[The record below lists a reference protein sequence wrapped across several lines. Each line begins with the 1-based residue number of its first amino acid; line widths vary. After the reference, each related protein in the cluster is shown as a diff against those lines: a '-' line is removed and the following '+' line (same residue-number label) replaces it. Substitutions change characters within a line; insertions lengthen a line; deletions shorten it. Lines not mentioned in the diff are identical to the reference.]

1 MPVINSRSNAKFDA
15 LIRTNKDDS
24 LMAFIKASHNV
35 RQSENRKQ
43 LIAEN
48 LINSYN
54 LFRENGSGTYGNGQ
68 RDLMDQFESHYTMG
82 YEMGIW
88 IDSELNLSD
97 LAIQVADYTI
107 TVKQYIGIVFK
118 NLFTYYEQEG
128 ESKYHHFLYEVLMKI
143 KESGTTSVDY
153 PKSLIVSS
161 LPITERQLEQGNLL
175 FNYLMS
181 SDLFVKISN
190 DNFKF
195 SQKWENKIDELLSEC
210 NLEYKDRPKN
220 EAIEMARNKTLYS
233 QYVSQVK
240 NNSNFLILN
249 ENPSEEIQRM
259 KGGENVLF
267 YGVPG
272 SGKSHTIETEYGNQN
287 IVRIVFHPD
296 YMNTDFIGQILPTVK
311 DDKTITY
318 EFTPGPFT
326 KIMKKAYK
334 DPSNMYY
341 LVIEEINRGN
351 APAIFGE
358 IFQLLD
364 RSEDG
369 TSKYAVVNYAVARE
383 MYGNPSNPIKIP
395 SNLTILATM
404 NTSDQNVFTLD
415 TAFQRRWN
423 MKMIKNDIENAIHK
437 DVEILDTKISWGAF
451 NNTIN
456 YFILNSNTTSLSS
469 EDKRLGAYFIAP
481 HDLNRANLFEEKVIK
496 YLWDDAFKFSR
507 DKIFDSELKSLED
520 VVDKFQEERGT
531 AKFSIFNQS
540 VNDKLIEEQKN
551 RQVNT
556 DVVLQVKNDI
566 ESASGVENND

>member
-1 MPVINSRSNAKFDA
+1 
-15 LIRTNKDDS
+15 
-24 LMAFIKASHNV
+24 
-35 RQSENRKQ
+35 
-43 LIAEN
+43 
-48 LINSYN
+48 
-54 LFRENGSGTYGNGQ
+54 
-68 RDLMDQFESHYTMG
+68 
-82 YEMGIW
+82 
-88 IDSELNLSD
+88 
-97 LAIQVADYTI
+97 
-107 TVKQYIGIVFK
+107 
-118 NLFTYYEQEG
+118 
-128 ESKYHHFLYEVLMKI
+128 
-143 KESGTTSVDY
+143 
-153 PKSLIVSS
+153 
-161 LPITERQLEQGNLL
+161 
-175 FNYLMS
+175 MS

-287 IVRIVFHPD
+287 IVRIVFHPN